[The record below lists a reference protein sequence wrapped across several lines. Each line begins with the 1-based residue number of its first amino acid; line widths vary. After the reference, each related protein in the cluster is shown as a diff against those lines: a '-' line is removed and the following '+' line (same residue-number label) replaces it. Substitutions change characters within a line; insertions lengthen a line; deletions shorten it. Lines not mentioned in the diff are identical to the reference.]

1 MTLQKSLKYK
11 NVSPFAF
18 RNAFRPGI
26 LPFLAYFAFMSF
38 ICPILNFIDLQ
49 DRLISIRANEFY
61 IEKVT
66 ELKQVYIYSILGDAN
81 DRAVFI
87 TAATLIAA
95 LLMGICLFRFI
106 TSKKTVNVYYSLG
119 IKRTNLFLSRYCAGL
134 VLLFAAIA
142 VPVAVSCII
151 NIYYIGYTAQMLS
164 SALYIVFSVFSL
176 AMLTYSV
183 TAAVMAAV
191 GTVLEGAGFTAMI
204 MLIPTGFFYMI
215 ELMAQTLL
223 YGNPFLS
230 GYYNDYAGNAVDIGL
245 VMRYGKFNPIT
256 YLCKIIDDDC
266 IGQLR
271 VSDIENYVESPLTQ
285 HLQPEVT
292 VIWLVAGVAITA
304 LAINIYNRRKAE
316 ICGFFGSC
324 KVLNFVA
331 SFVAGMAAFTICI
344 GWLYGSLKAPSII
357 CAAVLIILSYIVI
370 NLIFTHSFK
379 KTFRSIYLVGAEYI
393 AAIIIFTIF
402 ATGGFGYSSRLPKA
416 AEIRSASVSTVAF
429 ETTLT
434 QDDCDAWSYYGYEEY
449 SAFNY
454 TTDES
459 VLGPYTSA
467 EDIQKVLNLHSKLIR
482 LKSENKENLY
492 NSEIVIHYVLNDGS
506 SMFRYYSHADL
517 EAFELNLKL
526 YETDFFKEA
535 LYNNYILNEVEEG
548 VILDIYFVNMLY
560 ENTKTIAVNSAV
572 KTDSFSYMDLT
583 EEQFTQLKKAVVN
596 DLTALSSE
604 QYYTPEKPAIGAI
617 VFKSTE
623 SLKKYVDGE
632 NRVDV
637 KEEEMIENTFSP
649 NTACGES
656 TVFLTPDMVE
666 TLAFLEQNS
675 LMGYFTATS
684 ADEVESISFLPAILD
699 KSSTNYTRG
708 VAFSL
713 DFYAENESV
722 WCKDKDILNY
732 STANQNTVTD
742 KDKISEIL
750 RKAHLR
756 YYTGNEGYICRIR
769 YKNGESVRKYITQE
783 DAPDFVRNFRY
794 VIAEGEDYGNA
805 YIYDA
810 GVIGGSETVE
820 VMAVK

>member
-18 RNAFRPGI
+18 RNALRPGI
-26 LPFLAYFAFMSF
+26 LPFLAYLAFMTF
-38 ICPILNFIDLQ
+38 IFPFLNFINLQ
-49 DRLISIRANEFY
+49 DQFFSIKLNNFY
-61 IEKVT
+61 IDKVSH
-66 ELKQVYIYSILGDAN
+66 LNQVYIYSIFNDA
-81 DRAVFI
+81 DDSAIFV
-87 TAATLIAA
+87 TAATLIAS

-142 VPVAVSCII
+142 IPVAVSCII
-151 NIYYIGYTAQMLS
+151 NVFFIGYTAQMLT
-164 SALYIVFSVFSL
+164 SALYIVFSIFSL

-183 TAAVMAAV
+183 TAAVMAVV
-191 GTVLEGAGFTAMI
+191 GTVLEGVGFTAMI

-223 YGNPFLS
+223 YGSPFLS
-230 GYYNDYAGNAVDIGL
+230 GYYYDYTRNSVDVGL

-271 VSDIENYVESPLTQ
+271 VSDIEIYSESPLTQ
-285 HLQPEVT
+285 HLHPET
-292 VIWLVAGVAITA
+292 AVIWLIIAVVITI
-304 LAINIYNRRKAE
+304 LAIALYNRRKAE
-316 ICGFFGSC
+316 ICGFFGTC
-324 KVLNFVA
+324 KVLNFAA
-331 SFVAGMAAFTICI
+331 SFVTGIAAFTICI
-344 GWLYGSLKAPSII
+344 AWIYDRAKAASII
-357 CAAVLIILSYIVI
+357 SAAVLIILSYIII
-370 NLIFTHSFK
+370 NLIFTRSFK

-393 AAIIIFTIF
+393 AAIIVFTIF

-416 AEIRSASVSTVAF
+416 TEIRSASVSTVAF
-429 ETTLT
+429 ETALT
-434 QDDCDAWSYYGYEEY
+434 QDECDAWSYYGSEEY
-449 SAFNY
+449 SAFNH
-454 TTDES
+454 TTDEA
-459 VLGPYTSA
+459 VLGPYTSFD
-467 EDIQKVLNLHSKLIR
+467 DIQKVLNLHSKLIR

-506 SMFRYYSHADL
+506 SMFRYYNYADL
-517 EAFELNLKL
+517 EAFKLNLEL

-535 LYNNYILNEVEEG
+535 LYNNYILNEVEDG
-548 VILDIYFVNMLY
+548 VIIDIYFVDMLY

-604 QYYTPEKPAIGAI
+604 QYYTPEKPATGAI

-623 SLKKYVDGE
+623 SLKKYIDGE
-632 NRVDV
+632 NQVEI
-637 KEEEMIENTFSP
+637 KEEELVEYVFNP

-666 TLAFLEQNS
+666 TLAFLEQNG

-684 ADEVESISFLPAILD
+684 ADEVESISFLPAVLD
-699 KSSTNYTRG
+699 KSSANYSRG

-713 DFYAENESV
+713 DFYAENEIT
-722 WCKDKDILNY
+722 WYHDKDVLY
-732 STANQNTVTD
+732 YQKAHQNTITD
-742 KDKISEIL
+742 KDKINEIL
-750 RKAHLR
+750 QKAHLR
-756 YYTGNEGYICRIR
+756 YYTGNEGYICRIK
-769 YKNGESVRKYITQE
+769 YTNGESVRKYITQE
-783 DAPDFVRNFRY
+783 DAPDFVRNY
-794 VIAEGEDYGNA
+794 KYLIAEDEVHSGI
-805 YIYDA
+805 YIDTPI
-810 GVIGGSETVE
+810 IGGSETAE
-820 VMAVK
+820 VIAVD